1 MGSGERT
8 YLGWG
13 DVGKWKD
20 FCEAAVGELSWILSL
35 RSCMSL
41 ALAWLNLSSRILYF
55 FLSST
60 YLWPSSLFLSD
71 SSS

>member
-13 DVGKWKD
+13 EVGNWKD
-20 FCEAAVGELSWILSL
+20 FFEAAVGELSWILSS
-35 RSCMSL
+35 RSCMSF

-60 YLWPSSLFLSD
+60 YLWPSSLFLRD
-71 SSS
+71 SSW